1 MIMPLTRT
9 YSLFMPQ
16 YSFQIDPRLTLLLSE
31 NYRSTEKALKELVDN
46 AWDADATLVE
56 ITLPDPIS
64 SQPLVVDDNGSGM
77 TTPELQSEYLKIA
90 RNRRQRGGIKT
101 ANLARKVK
109 GRKGIGKF
117 AGLMIAS
124 SMKLETWAR
133 GKCSSF
139 ELNQSQLESVEGLQ
153 DFPLNIIVDEDEQK
167 TNGTRISL
175 THFHQNLRFP
185 NEHKLKQALLAEY
198 GRENDFSIYINNK
211 PLGID
216 DLQGEYK
223 EEVVELATGK
233 ATFRCTVSDQ
243 KAKLRKPG
251 ILVRIDG
258 KVIGEPQF
266 FGLDESDD
274 VSRKLLDKCY
284 GEIDISGCPD
294 GDFTADW
301 GAIIEGSKTDL
312 DLQEALRPILTEQ
325 IKSVY
330 GQEMHLA
337 QARLRKKAKDRI
349 AKLPEN
355 RREYADEAIKK
366 VLDRLNY
373 ELPENTLESIIN
385 VLLDALERIDYQVVL
400 EHINEARHSEVSH
413 FAEALEDFGLMELSF
428 VAEQATNRLRFLD
441 YLEEICSKKGTLESH
456 VYKAIENN
464 LWLFGVE
471 YSLFSSNI
479 TLKRQIENFYG
490 QKYVGDRA
498 SKRPDLFL
506 TENLNGERLLIE
518 FKRPSHPL
526 SFEDY
531 QQATAY
537 RNDFYQNALDQQIN
551 VFIIGGS
558 LGNNLSHQSQRE
570 PNTKLMTFSDLISA
584 ARRQYQWLLK
594 S

>member
-1 MIMPLTRT
+1 
-9 YSLFMPQ
+9 MPQ
-16 YSFQIDPRLTLLLSE
+16 SSFQIDPRLTLLLSE
-31 NYRSTEKALKELVDN
+31 NYRSAEKALKELIDN
-46 AWDADATLVE
+46 AWDADATSVE
-56 ITLPDPIS
+56 ITLPDPVS
-64 SQPLVVDDNGSGM
+64 NQPLVVKDNGSGM

-90 RNRRQRGGIKT
+90 RDRRQRSGVKT
-101 ANLARKVK
+101 ANLGRRIK

-133 GKCSSF
+133 GTYSSF
-139 ELNQSQLESVEGLQ
+139 ELDQLQLESVEGLQ
-153 DFPLNIIVDEDEQK
+153 DFPLNIFVQEDDQRAK
-167 TNGTRISL
+167 GTRISL
-175 THFHQNLRFP
+175 TQFHQNLRFP
-185 NEHKLKQALLAEY
+185 NGHKLKQALLAEY
-198 GRENDFSIYINNK
+198 GRESDFSIYINNK

-233 ATFRCTVSDQ
+233 AIFRCTVSDQ

-251 ILVRIDG
+251 ILVRVDG

-266 FGLDESDD
+266 FGLENADD
-274 VSRKLLDKCY
+274 VSRKLLNKCY

-294 GDFTADW
+294 SDFTADW
-301 GAIIEGSKTDL
+301 GAVIEGSRTEI
-312 DLQEALRPILTEQ
+312 DLQKVIQPILRER

-330 GQEMHLA
+330 GQEMNLA

-349 AKLPEN
+349 SKLPEN
-355 RREYADEAIKK
+355 RREYADGAIKK
-366 VLDRLNY
+366 VLDKFNY
-373 ELPENTLESIIN
+373 DLPESTLESIIN
-385 VLLDALERIDYQVVL
+385 VLLDALERVDYQVVL
-400 EHINEARHSEVSH
+400 EHINKARHFEVSH
-413 FAEALEDFGLMELSF
+413 FAEALEEFGLMELSS
-428 VAEQATNRLRFLD
+428 VAEQATNRLKFLD
-441 YLEEICSKKGTLESH
+441 FLEEICSKKETLESH
-456 VYKAIENN
+456 VHQAIENN

-479 TLKRQIENFYG
+479 TLKKQIESFYG
-490 QKYVGDRA
+490 RKYVGDRA

-537 RNDFYQNALDQQIN
+537 RNDFHQNALDQQIN

-558 LGNNLSHQSQRE
+558 FGNNLSHQDRRE
-570 PNTKLMTFSDLISA
+570 PNTVLMTFSDLISA